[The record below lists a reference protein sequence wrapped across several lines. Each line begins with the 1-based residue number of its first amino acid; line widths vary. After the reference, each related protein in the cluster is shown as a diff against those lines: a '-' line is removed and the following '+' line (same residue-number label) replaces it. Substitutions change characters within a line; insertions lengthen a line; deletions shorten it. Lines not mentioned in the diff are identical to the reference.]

1 MTSQVTG
8 YLILSTQNG
17 TKAHS
22 KASISSHPLF
32 PAIVALWF
40 GALFGLGSLA
50 VRASLIE
57 SLVLSSQIDV
67 LLPMAA
73 PPLGMTARI
82 LLALFMAML
91 GIGAGAAIARRIA
104 RPRPVARSRR
114 RTATGMVSKAEER
127 KAASAREAQV
137 QLTERQF
144 ATDKAE
150 TVRRRALAVGDASP
164 SNSVNTHRDAAPLP
178 GGAPQTLPHIL
189 DVTQF
194 DLASPGS
201 FEADLPKAP
210 AEITM
215 LDLTGFAV
223 PSSSD
228 YELHPQSAGTGPID
242 RPSQVLESYGD
253 DTHSFRAKFA
263 NEKKTTAWL
272 PQPPTGYD
280 EPYAVNEGMAEEPE
294 LGSEPEFIDVS
305 QLTSGA
311 QIEAPVADLE
321 PRTSEA
327 SAHVAAA
334 ETGEKSLLPMGSA
347 AERIASAELSEL
359 SHVELI
365 ERFAIAL
372 QQRRH
377 TGKYPDGLVE
387 TAATFGLPFR
397 PQALQAKAAQDPF
410 LPHAE
415 LLVASSVASAFEAI
429 VAQTPSFAA
438 ATPQTSEVDDASVTT
453 MRVPLALPAAMRPIA
468 LGEYDEPDD
477 LPGYVPPRSFT
488 LPPSY
493 RAPAET
499 PAGYVQHADEPSLDN
514 AKVLPVEGAPELAA
528 EIDVCEAGYSSLLSL
543 SQSAPLRQTF
553 VRIEEPASDF
563 TQAEPVVIFPGQ
575 ATRPGLRFARPSEHA
590 TAAETQAEAPQ
601 APVPTP
607 EAAAPSLRRFDSPS
621 APHSPGSGL
630 AAVTSATGAQDP
642 AEAERALRSA
652 LATLQR
658 MSGAA

>member
-1 MTSQVTG
+1 
-8 YLILSTQNG
+8 LSTQNG
-17 TKAHS
+17 TTAHS
-22 KASISSHPLF
+22 KTPISSHPLF

-50 VRASLIE
+50 VRPSLIE
-57 SLVLSSQIDV
+57 SLVISSQIDV
-67 LLPMAA
+67 LVPMAA

-114 RTATGMVSKAEER
+114 RTATGIVNKAEER
-127 KAASAREAQV
+127 KAAFASEAQA
-137 QLTERQF
+137 QLADRQV

-164 SNSVNTHRDAAPLP
+164 ANSLSSHRDAAPLP
-178 GGAPQTLPHIL
+178 GSALQTLPQIL

-201 FEADLPKAP
+201 FEADMPKVP
-210 AEITM
+210 AEDTM
-215 LDLTGFAV
+215 LDLAEFAA
-223 PSSSD
+223 PRD
-228 YELHPQSAGTGPID
+228 ALYELAPE
-242 RPSQVLESYGD
+242 PSEIAQIAKPSEILESYGD
-253 DTHSFRAKFA
+253 DTFSFRAKFA
-263 NEKKTTAWL
+263 NEKKTIAWV
-272 PQPPTGYD
+272 PEPPTSYD
-280 EPYAVNEGMAEEPE
+280 EPYAANES
-294 LGSEPEFIDVS
+294 GSEAPEFGIKAEYFDAIAVA
-305 QLTSGA
+305 SGA
-311 QIEAPVADLE
+311 HIEAPAANLE
-321 PRTSEA
+321 LRASEP
-327 SAHVAAA
+327 SAPVAAA
-334 ETGEKSLLPMGSA
+334 QSTESSVLPKGSA
-347 AERIASAELSEL
+347 AERIASAELAEL

-377 TGKYPDGLVE
+377 TGKFPDGLAE
-387 TAATFGLPFR
+387 TAAAFGLPVR
-397 PQALQAKAAQDPF
+397 AQALQPAAAPDTF

-415 LLVASSVASAFEAI
+415 ALSAPFVASASETI
-429 VAQTPSFAA
+429 VVQSPLFPA
-438 ATPQTSEVDDASVTT
+438 ATLQNSESDDAPVTS
-453 MRVPLALPAAMRPIA
+453 MRVPLTLPAAMRPIA
-468 LGEYDEPDD
+468 LGDYDEPDD

-493 RAPAET
+493 RAPAEA
-499 PAGYVQHADEPSLDN
+499 PADNVQHADGPIIDSASVRPLE
-514 AKVLPVEGAPELAA
+514 AAPEVAA

-543 SQSAPLRQTF
+543 SQSAPLRQSF
-553 VRIEEPASDF
+553 VRIEEPESEFAQ
-563 TQAEPVVIFPGQ
+563 TEPVVIFPGH
-575 ATRPGLRFARPSEHA
+575 ATRPGLRFARPSEP
-590 TAAETQAEAPQ
+590 TRAAEPQAEAPQ

-607 EAAAPSLRRFDSPS
+607 EATAPPLRRFDSPG
-621 APHSPGSGL
+621 APHSSGGSGL
-630 AAVTSATGAQDP
+630 AAVAGATGAQDP